1 LYEQSG
7 TVPTVSTSVVVPGA
21 WDTPAVMDPL
31 LAPLEA
37 TGHAAIV
44 VGLPRGDPDATAED
58 YAAAVQAA
66 FPDDPAG
73 VMLAGYSFGGFTAS
87 TIAAQHHQLPLVLIA
102 ACGPSMPALY
112 VWYLIPPG
120 RHAVGAPTA
129 SWKEKW

>member
-1 LYEQSG
+1 MHRSHFARCGGPAWLVRAVGYGSNG
-7 TVPTVSTSVVVPGA
+7 VDVVVVPGA

-31 LAPLEA
+31 LAPLET

-44 VGLPRGDPDATAED
+44 VSLPRGDPDATSED

-87 TIAAQHHQLPLVLIA
+87 TIAAEHHQLPLVPDRGLGPA
-102 ACGPSMPALY
+102 A
-112 VWYLIPPG
+112 
-120 RHAVGAPTA
+120 
-129 SWKEKW
+129 